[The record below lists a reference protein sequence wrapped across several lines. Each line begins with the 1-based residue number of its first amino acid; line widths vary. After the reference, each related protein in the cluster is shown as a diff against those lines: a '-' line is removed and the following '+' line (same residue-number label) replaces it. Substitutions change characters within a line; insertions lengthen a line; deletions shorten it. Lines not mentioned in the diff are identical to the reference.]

1 MSSTWAWSKR
11 TTSVVLKVGAPPWP
25 NALVLAIVVAIDV
38 ILGVAQ
44 FLADAG
50 TAGGAAVAGQLA
62 QHLRQRTRE
71 TGVALGFALAVDRD
85 LGLVEALRAGAIAFH
100 ALRRG
105 HAVPTPASS
114 SIIPTA
120 TPSGLPDASSILAC
134 ETSRNGAAAAPARPF
149 APVMPAGRRCAAKI
163 TGSPHLRALPPDPCE
178 QPDSFRSS
186 PHRRL
191 TYRDAGVD
199 IDAGNEVVERIKP
212 LVKRSFRPEVMG
224 GLGGFGALFD
234 LSGKYREPVL
244 VSGTDGVGTKL
255 KLAQQLGRHDTIGID
270 LVGMCVNDV
279 LVQGAEPL
287 FFLDYFATG
296 KLDVDTTVAVVGGIA
311 KGCELAGCALIGGET
326 AEMPDMYPPGEYDLA
341 GFTVGAVEKSQLLD
355 GSEGA
360 RRRRAHRHRLQRPAF
375 ERLFADPPHLRAR
388 RAPGRRSIVG
398 GVKLVDALMAPT
410 TLYVKP
416 ILELLAQH
424 DLHAMAHIT
433 GGGLTEN
440 IIRVIPDGLGLRH
453 RRVGDRAAAG
463 VRLAAARRRGGATRR
478 CGARSTAASASCWWS
493 RAGDVAAVG
502 ADLDRLGLAH
512 RQIGAVVAARGSE
525 RVRIG

>member
-1 MSSTWAWSKR
+1 MT
-11 TTSVVLKVGAPPWP
+11 
-25 NALVLAIVVAIDV
+25 
-38 ILGVAQ
+38 
-44 FLADAG
+44 
-50 TAGGAAVAGQLA
+50 
-62 QHLRQRTRE
+62 
-71 TGVALGFALAVDRD
+71 
-85 LGLVEALRAGAIAFH
+85 
-100 ALRRG
+100 
-105 HAVPTPASS
+105 
-114 SIIPTA
+114 
-120 TPSGLPDASSILAC
+120 TPSP
-134 ETSRNGAAAAPARPF
+134 
-149 APVMPAGRRCAAKI
+149 
-163 TGSPHLRALPPDPCE
+163 
-178 QPDSFRSS
+178 
-186 PHRRL
+186 L

-255 KLAQQLGRHDTIGID
+255 KLAQQLNRHDTIGID

-311 KGCELAGCALIGGET
+311 KGCEMSGCALIGGET

-341 GFTVGAVEKSQLLD
+341 GFTVGAVEKSKLLD
-355 GSEGA
+355 GAKVREGDLLIGIA
-360 RRRRAHRHRLQRPAF
+360 SSGPHSNGYSLIRRIYDRAGRPAD
-375 ERLFADPPHLRAR
+375 LD
-388 RAPGRRSIVG
+388 VG

-416 ILELLAQH
+416 ILELLSKH

-433 GGGLTEN
+433 GGGITEN
-440 IIRVIPDGLGLRH
+440 IIRVIPDGLGLDIEASAIVLPPVFDWLQREGAVPQEDMW
-453 RRVGDRAAAG
+453 RTFNCGVGFVLVVAQNEAAAIE
-463 VRLAAARRRGGATRR
+463 
-478 CGARSTAASASCWWS
+478 S
-493 RAGDVAAVG
+493 
-502 ADLDRLGLAH
+502 DLDRLGLAH
-512 RQIGAVVAARGSE
+512 RRIGAVVAARGGE